1 MMIITFQSP
10 GSILRSEAEQRGQ
23 VRAQGGAER
32 PAAGPPAQPGT
43 EIIRLDILSTT

>member
-32 PAAGPPAQPGT
+32 PAAGPPAQAGT
-43 EIIRLDILSTT
+43 EII